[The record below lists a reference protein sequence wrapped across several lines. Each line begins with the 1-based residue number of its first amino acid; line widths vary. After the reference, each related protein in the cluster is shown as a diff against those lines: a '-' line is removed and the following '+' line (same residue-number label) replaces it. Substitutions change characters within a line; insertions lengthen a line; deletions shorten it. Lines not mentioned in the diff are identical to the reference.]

1 MILDHTQYFTRHE
14 YQIGFKGGGGL
25 KGLKVSGAVDGGRL
39 GGLESLEKMFEMKAK
54 KNIKKNMEDDLSHY
68 LWGLTLV
75 HLRKYGEA
83 KEKFQEAAGIQP
95 DYFEAYYY
103 WGRVSYELGEYEE
116 CVEQFVKALDI
127 RPSSYEALF
136 YYGVGLY
143 GLGRYEE
150 AIDQFELCE
159 EVRGDGKVY
168 YNLGLCYD
176 RLGRYEEAK
185 VRYERACGVGGWDG
199 GVYLNWGNSLYWNG
213 EYGEAIEKYKKGV
226 NRGVE
231 VSGGVYLD
239 GLFNMGASEY
249 RLGRYEEAIEL
260 YERVLEKNPLDG
272 EALNNI
278 GASLC
283 QLKKYEKGVQ
293 AYEKAILIGDD
304 AGVYSNWGVAL
315 EAMGEDEKA
324 GEIYEKGLELED
336 GNGVLLRNYSLLELK
351 RGRYEE
357 AKRVCER
364 SIEVEASGD
373 GYNHLGVIHVWLQE
387 EGRALENYRRAI
399 EHFGDNLGVYGNWE
413 LVLSRGGNFESIWDR
428 GLGDGLYRLGEYGR
442 AIQSY
447 ERWRQKEEG
456 KGEGGLEEG
465 KRELEE
471 EVLRRLGRS
480 YYEVGEYAKAIEV
493 YNGGLGGIEVN
504 WYRGRSYFEVGEYGK
519 AIEDFEEV
527 KEWGNE
533 GNKGNGG
540 NGGNKGWAWE
550 GINFELGNAYY
561 GLGEYERSIEM
572 YEDGLARGGSDELL
586 IQLGNAYREV
596 GNFGKA
602 KEKYLAGL
610 KKNWDNGYGH
620 SQLGEILVELEEYDS
635 AFEHFNCGVKLDGG
649 ARNYYRMGYCLKKLG
664 KYREGINY
672 LNESLSKGGVGNEV
686 YRELGE
692 AYQGVRNYRGA
703 IDAYEKAIE
712 FEPGNWEL
720 YCNLGVVYQK
730 MKKDVEAVKQFDLA
744 IVIGGGGY
752 RLYRLLGLSYL
763 NLGRYEKADRNLE
776 FAVQGLGVGEDCE
789 DLFFLWGLVKY
800 HLRVWEGAIE
810 KLSQHISRGKGDGKA
825 YYYMGLSYYEIGRYQ
840 DSERNLRQCMS
851 FGKKGW
857 EVSYYLGLSLKGQR
871 RYGESLEYL
880 KDCLEEGQGVRGV
893 MEMGDIYE
901 LMGRYEEAINCYE
914 RVLKGEGLDGR
925 VCIKL
930 GQVLMK
936 SERMDEAIEYFRR
949 ASEVDRYEALPY
961 MKWGDLLLKMGSYEE
976 AIEKY
981 EVAVEYDGGNV
992 ELLMNWGLGL
1002 LELGKYRE
1010 GLMKFHEVL
1019 GLKGLRDGDRG
1030 KVYHWMGRGEY
1041 YLKNYE
1047 EAKKRFLEG
1056 FSLGV
1061 ESYEGYK
1068 YLGKTEVKLGDYR
1081 LGVEAIEK
1089 GIEKA
1094 IENRGNVW
1102 MDYYDLGY
1110 GYYRLGEYEK
1120 AIENLK
1126 TYLLGDEG
1134 LGVQRKEEVHALLGL
1149 CYKGMRDVKNLVE
1162 HFSKAIYYGEKSSSS
1177 KDFYV
1182 AGRAFQEMKDLF
1194 MELEEEK
1201 EKEKDEEL
1209 KKGRFKDIPKVLEVV
1224 YHELGGSVDRIQ
1236 KVLEGVGKYFE
1247 EYQGMIERMRMELGL
1262 DEDQKMRYG
1271 DLLARLGGVRLVENI
1286 RGGIKEL
1293 EDDLLES
1300 VERVLRI
1307 YGDQSKSG
1315 VELKGVDINH
1325 LIGYLVE
1332 RLEKVG
1338 ESRGLRVKKELNEI
1352 PVIMGDQ
1359 EKLEEILESILD
1371 NAYEAIENNGL
1382 RGGMIEVK
1390 TEKVSKDLFITV
1402 EDNGV
1407 GIDSEIKSKI
1417 FDAFFT
1423 TKSGSLGISLYLA
1436 KKFIEEHHGTISYR
1450 SERGVGSIFMI
1461 NFPL

>member
-1 MILDHTQYFTRHE
+1 MILDHTKYFTRHE
-14 YQIGFKGGGGL
+14 YQIGFKGGRGL
-25 KGLKVSGAVDGGRL
+25 KGLKVSGAVDGGKV
-39 GGLESLEKMFEMKAK
+39 GSLESLVKMFERRTK
-54 KNIKKNMEDDLSHY
+54 KNGEDDLSHY

-83 KEKFQEAAGIQP
+83 KEKFQEAVRIQP

-103 WGRVSYELGEYEE
+103 WGRVCHELGEYEE
-116 CVEQFVKALDI
+116 CVEQIVKALDI
-127 RPSSYEALF
+127 RPSSYEGLF

-143 GLGRYEE
+143 ELGRYEE
-150 AIDQFELCE
+150 AIDEFKLCE
-159 EVRGDGKVY
+159 EVCGDGEVY

-176 RLGRYEEAK
+176 RLGEYGKAKLSYEKANGLK
-185 VRYERACGVGGWDG
+185 GWDG

-213 EYGEAIEKYKKGV
+213 EYEEAIEKYKKGV
-226 NRGVE
+226 NREGE
-231 VSGGVYLD
+231 VRGGVYLD

-283 QLKKYEKGVQ
+283 GLKRYGKGVQ

-304 AGVYSNWGVAL
+304 DRVYNNWGVAL
-315 EAMGEDEKA
+315 EGMGEDEEA
-324 GEIYEKGLELED
+324 GRVYEEGLGLGA
-336 GNGVLLRNYSLLELK
+336 GNGVLLRNYSLLQLK

-357 AKRVCER
+357 AKRMCER
-364 SIEVEASGD
+364 SIELEESGD
-373 GYNHLGVIHVWLQE
+373 GYNHLGVIYVWLQE
-387 EGRALENYRRAI
+387 DGKALENYRRAI
-399 EHFGDNLGVYGNWE
+399 EYFGDDLGVYGNWE
-413 LVLSRGGNFESIWDR
+413 LVLSRGGNFESDWDR
-428 GLGDGLYRLGEYGR
+428 ELGDGLYRLGEYGR
-442 AIQSY
+442 AIRSY
-447 ERWRQKEEG
+447 ERWRGKEEG
-456 KGEGGLEEG
+456 KGEG

-471 EVLRRLGRS
+471 GVLKKLGRS
-480 YYEVGEYAKAIEV
+480 YYEVKEYAKAIEV
-493 YNGGLGGIEVN
+493 YSEGLRGIEVN
-504 WYRGRSYFEVGEYGK
+504 WYRGRSYYEVGEYGK

-527 KEWGNE
+527 KEGGNE
-533 GNKGNGG
+533 VG
-540 NGGNKGWAWE
+540 KGWEW
-550 GINFELGNAYY
+550 GGVDFELGNAYY
-561 GLGEYERSIEM
+561 GLGEYERSIEL
-572 YEDGLARGGSDELL
+572 YEDGLAKGDCDELL
-586 IQLGNAYREV
+586 IQLGNAYQKV
-596 GNFGKA
+596 GNFEKA

-620 SQLGEILVELEEYDS
+620 SQLGEILVGFEEYES
-635 AFEHFNCGVKLDGG
+635 AFEHFNCAVRLEGG
-649 ARNYYRMGYCLKKLG
+649 AVNYYRMGYCLKKLG

-672 LNESLSKGGVGNEV
+672 LNESLSKGGIGSEV
-686 YRELGE
+686 YVELGE

-712 FEPGNWEL
+712 LEPDNWEL
-720 YCNLGVVYQK
+720 YCNLGIVYQK
-730 MKKDVEAVKQFDLA
+730 MKKDEEAVKQFDLA

-752 RLYRLLGLSYL
+752 RLYRLLGISYL

-776 FAVQGLGVGEDCE
+776 FAVQGLGMGEGCE

-800 HLRVWEGAIE
+800 HLRIWEGAIE
-810 KLSQHISRGKGDGKA
+810 KLSQHITRGKGDEKA
-825 YYYMGLSYYEIGRYQ
+825 YYYIGLSYYEIGRYQ
-840 DSERNLRQCMS
+840 DSERNLRQCIS
-851 FGKKGW
+851 FGRKGW
-857 EVSYYLGLSLKGQR
+857 EVSYYLGLSLKGLGK
-871 RYGESLEYL
+871 YGESLEYL

-901 LMGRYEEAINCYE
+901 LMGSYEEAINCYE
-914 RVLKGEGLDGR
+914 RVLNVDRADGK

-936 SERMDEAIEYFRR
+936 SERTDEAIEYFRR
-949 ASEVDRYEALPY
+949 ASELNQYEALPY

-981 EVAVEYDGGNV
+981 EVAGEYDRGNV
-992 ELLMNWGLGL
+992 EVLMNWGLGL
-1002 LELGKYRE
+1002 LEVGKYRE
-1010 GLMKFHEVL
+1010 GLKKFDEVL
-1019 GLKGLRDGDRG
+1019 RLEGLRDGDRG

-1056 FSLGV
+1056 FGLGV

-1089 GIEKA
+1089 AIEK
-1094 IENRGNVW
+1094 GVGFGGSVW

-1126 TYLLGDEG
+1126 TYLLGEEG
-1134 LGVQRKEEVHALLGL
+1134 LGVEKKEEVHALLGL
-1149 CYKGMRDVKNLVE
+1149 CYKGLRDVKNLVE

-1194 MELEEEK
+1194 LELEQ
-1201 EKEKDEEL
+1201 EKDEDL
-1209 KKGRFKDIPKVLEVV
+1209 KKGRLNDIPKVLEVV
-1224 YHELGGSVDRIQ
+1224 YHELGGSVGRIQ

-1247 EYQGMIERMRMELGL
+1247 EYQKMIEQMRMELDL

-1271 DLLARLGGVRLVENI
+1271 DLLRRLGGVRLVENI

-1300 VERVLRI
+1300 LERVLRI

-1315 VELKGVDINH
+1315 MELRGVDINQ
-1325 LIGYLVE
+1325 LIGYLVD
-1332 RLEKVG
+1332 RLEREG
-1338 ESRGLRVKKELNEI
+1338 ESKGLKIEKRLNEI
-1352 PVIMGDQ
+1352 PVITGDQ

-1371 NAYEAIENNGL
+1371 NAYEAIEKNDL
-1382 RGGMIEVK
+1382 KGGIIEVK
-1390 TEKVSKDLFITV
+1390 TEKVDKDLFITI

-1407 GIDSEIKSKI
+1407 GIDSGIQNKI
-1417 FDAFFT
+1417 FDPFFT
-1423 TKSGSLGISLYLA
+1423 TKLGGLGISLYLA

-1450 SERGVGSIFMI
+1450 SEKGVGSIFMI